1 MLYGI
6 LKVIMWTTLHF
17 YFRKIV
23 FSGRR
28 NIPASGPAILIAN
41 HSASFLDAM
50 LLAVT
55 LPRPLHFYARS
66 DIFRN
71 AWANKFLRAVNMI
84 PVYNIEHG
92 REELSRNEETFA
104 EGEAVLNRGR
114 LLLVF
119 PEGISRVER
128 IMLPLKKGTA
138 RVALQTESRK
148 DFKMGL
154 SVIPVGINYSA
165 HRFRADVLI
174 QVGDAVVVRD
184 YEDLY
189 RTNPARAMTQMTRE
203 LETKFSDTMLHVRQP
218 ERTDYINRLLEL
230 FRTDEVHPL
239 DHLRGVPVLR
249 KEKDICAVVSAM
261 DDKEY
266 AQRWEA
272 LQRYDARLLAA
283 GLMDASVSGRYR
295 VIVWHLLLLL
305 IGLPFFLCSVLL
317 NMIPLRAAKWVA
329 DHKVTRIDFYTS
341 VANAAGGVIYLFWWL
356 FLILVAAIVGSPW
369 GWLLALCAPLFLFV
383 GMYWW
388 EGFVHLRSHFR
399 FLRLGRRSAP
409 VGELRAL
416 REGIAFWRNAS
427 PGIAASAG

>member
-1 MLYGI
+1 MFYGF

-17 YFRKIV
+17 YFRKVV

-50 LLAVT
+50 LLAVL

-66 DIFRN
+66 DIFRK
-71 AWANKFLRAVNMI
+71 AWANRFLRAVNMI

-174 QVGDAVVVRD
+174 QAGDAVVVRD

-189 RTNPARAMTQMTRE
+189 RANPARAITQLTRE
-203 LETKFSDTMLHVRQP
+203 LEVKFSETILHVRQP

-249 KEKDICAVVSAM
+249 KEKEVCAVVSAM
-261 DDKEY
+261 DDQEY
-266 AQRWEA
+266 GQRREA
-272 LQRYDARLLAA
+272 LQRYDAQLTAA
-283 GLMDASVSGRYR
+283 GLMDASVSGRYH
-295 VIVWHLLLLL
+295 VIVAHLFLLLL
-305 IGLPFFLCSVLL
+305 GLPFFIGSLLL
-317 NMIPLRAAKWVA
+317 NIVPLRAAKWVA
-329 DHKVTRIDFYTS
+329 DNRVTRIDFYTS
-341 VANAAGGVIYLFWWL
+341 VATGAGGVIYLIWWL
-356 FLILVAAIVGSPW
+356 LLIVIAAVVGGVWAWVIALGAPVA
-369 GWLLALCAPLFLFV
+369 LFA

-388 EGFVHLRSHFR
+388 EGFVHMRCHLR
-399 FLRLGRRSAP
+399 FLRLGRRSAR
-409 VGELRAL
+409 VRELQAL
-416 REGIAFWRNAS
+416 RESIAFWTGSSVKQDQITA
-427 PGIAASAG
+427 

>member
-1 MLYGI
+1 
-6 LKVIMWTTLHF
+6 MWTTLHF

-66 DIFRN
+66 DIFRKS
-71 AWANKFLRAVNMI
+71 WANKFLRAVNMI

-184 YEDLY
+184 YEELY

-203 LETKFSDTMLHVRQP
+203 LEVKFSETILHVRQP

-249 KEKDICAVVSAM
+249 KEKDVCGVVSSM
-261 DDKEY
+261 DDAEY
-266 AQRWEA
+266 AQRWGT
-272 LQRYDARLLAA
+272 LQQYDAKLAA
-283 GLMDASVSGRYR
+283 SGLMDASVSGRYR
-295 VIVWHLLLLL
+295 VIVGHILLLL
-305 IGLPFFLCSVLL
+305 IGLPFFLCSVLI
-317 NMIPLRAAKWVA
+317 NAIPLRAAKWVA
-329 DHKVTRIDFYTS
+329 DNKVTRIDFYTS

-356 FLILVAAIVGSPW
+356 ILLIAAAIVGTPW
-369 GWLLALCAPLFLFV
+369 AWLLALSAPVLLFV
-383 GMYWW
+383 GMFWW
-388 EGFVHLRSHFR
+388 EGFVHMRCHLR
-399 FLRLGRRSAP
+399 FLFMGRHSSR
-409 VGELRAL
+409 VRELRVM
-416 REGIAFWRNAS
+416 RDSIAFWKSSPVVQAS
-427 PGIAASAG
+427 GSD